1 MSAWG
6 DFVNR
11 ASGIRHSFVI
21 LVSSIR
27 ASDMNLF
34 QLVLKQMRQRALG
47 TWLTLLS
54 VVLGVALA
62 VAVLLVRRGG
72 ESLFGQ
78 TDYGYDLII
87 GKGSPLQLVLNTV
100 YHIENSPGN
109 IPYSLFEQLSKDR
122 RQVKIA
128 VPIAVGDT
136 YKGRRIIG
144 TLPQMFGYT
153 LGGNPIEDA
162 DNVFNYRPGRR
173 FEFAEGQVFH
183 PRKFE
188 AVVGSDVPRLAG
200 LTIGATFNATH
211 GAPEEGQTAH
221 VHEAEQWRVV
231 GVLKPTYTSNDR
243 VIFIPLV
250 TTYCIEEHSKGMEAQ
265 SRIRAAQAGQPV
277 PPPAPRPTPS
287 GTGTG
292 GGSPAAPPRDLLS
305 NDAPAPT
312 GDLLTDVEPAKKP
325 AGAKEDAHDDHD
337 HHEHT
342 GGEGHAHEHA
352 AYTVNADGT
361 VEPKLPRDQW
371 LVSAIMV
378 KARAPFMAQ
387 TLEYAVNAGSVATA
401 VKPAMVM
408 SQFFDTILAGSTLV
422 LLLVSVLVI
431 VVAAVGIL
439 VSIYNSVSARKREI
453 AILRALG
460 ATKARVLTLICV
472 EAGLIGLAGGVVGW
486 LLGHALAALGSRFME
501 RLLGQGFNA
510 LSVGPEELAF
520 LAGVVLIAVLAGLV
534 PALKAYRTPVATNL
548 VAA

>member
-1 MSAWG
+1 
-6 DFVNR
+6 
-11 ASGIRHSFVI
+11 
-21 LVSSIR
+21 
-27 ASDMNLF
+27 MNLF

-109 IPYSLFEQLSKDR
+109 IPYSLYETLAKDR

-128 VPIAVGDT
+128 IPIVVGDT

-153 LGGNPIEDA
+153 LGGNPIEEEG
-162 DNVFNYRPGRR
+162 NVFSYRPGKR
-173 FEFAEGQVFH
+173 FKFAQGTVFH
-183 PRKFE
+183 PRRFE

-200 LTIGATFNATH
+200 LKIGDTFVATH
-211 GAPEEGQTAH
+211 GAPSEGQKEH
-221 VHEAEQWRVV
+221 VHEGERWKVV
-231 GVLKPTYTSNDR
+231 GVLERTNTANDR

-250 TTYCIEEHSKGMEAQ
+250 TSYAIEEHSKGLEAQ
-265 SRIRAAQAGQPV
+265 SRIRAAQAGLPV
-277 PPPAPRPTPS
+277 PPPMPKS
-287 GTGTG
+287 
-292 GGSPAAPPRDLLS
+292 
-305 NDAPAPT
+305 
-312 GDLLTDVEPAKKP
+312 KP
-325 AGAKEDAHDDHD
+325 AGASSGEPPADLMSDDAPAKTEADDHDDHA
-337 HHEHT
+337 HHEHE
-342 GGEGHAHEHA
+342 GGEGHAHEHE

-361 VEPKLPRDQW
+361 IDPKLPREQW

-387 TLEYAVNAGSVATA
+387 TLEYGINAGSVATA

-422 LLLVSVLVI
+422 LLLISVLVI
-431 VVAAVGIL
+431 LVAAVGIL
-439 VSIYNSVSARKREI
+439 VSIYNSVAARKREI

-460 ATKARVLTLICV
+460 ATKARVLTLICL
-472 EAGLIGLAGGVVGW
+472 EAGLIGLFGGLIGW
-486 LLGHALAALGSRFME
+486 VLGHVLAGVGSGYME
-501 RLLGQGFNA
+501 RLLGQGFSA
-510 LSVGPEELAF
+510 LSVGWEEAAF
-520 LAGVVLIAVLAGLV
+520 LAGVVVIAVLAGLV

-548 VAA
+548 VAG